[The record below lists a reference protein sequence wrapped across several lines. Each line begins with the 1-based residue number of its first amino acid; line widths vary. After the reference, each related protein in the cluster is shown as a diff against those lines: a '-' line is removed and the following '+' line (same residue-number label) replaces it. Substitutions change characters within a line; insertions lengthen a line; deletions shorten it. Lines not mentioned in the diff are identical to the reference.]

1 MKLLYLHK
9 KIKQETAYSLALQAT
24 DGMFCVH
31 MSKHSP
37 MVSGE
42 GGTLQSKLPA
52 GAVPAS
58 CCPLN

>member
-1 MKLLYLHK
+1 MKLLYLHE
-9 KIKQETAYSLALQAT
+9 KIKLERVYSLSLQAI

-31 MSKHSP
+31 MAKHSP
-37 MVSGE
+37 MVTGE
-42 GGTLQSKLPA
+42 GGTLLPA

>member
-1 MKLLYLHK
+1 M
-9 KIKQETAYSLALQAT
+9 AYSLALQAT